1 MAAMQLDVTFRN
13 IESSEALKAYAREK
27 VERVNKYVDRPME
40 AHVVLSS
47 ERHVMHADIQI
58 HVAQSDLV
66 LRGKAREEDLY
77 ASVDVA
83 MDKIERQL
91 RRYKEK
97 LKNHKPSANGAPL
110 KVRYGVLAPEGLVPE
125 ALLAD
130 GMPTV
135 AAGDA
140 AGPDDAGAPAAGD
153 ASRIV
158 RNTEFLA
165 KPMTVDEAVMQMD
178 LMNNEFLVFRDA
190 QTAGVNVIYR
200 RKDGNIGLIEASRE

>member
-66 LRGKAREEDLY
+66 LRGKAKEEDLY

-97 LKNHKPSANGAPL
+97 LKSYDLAVAEGTATSRSPL
-110 KVRYGVLAPEGLVPE
+110 AALHRARLA
-125 ALLAD
+125 
-130 GMPTV
+130 
-135 AAGDA
+135 
-140 AGPDDAGAPAAGD
+140 
-153 ASRIV
+153 
-158 RNTEFLA
+158 EFLPLLVREFDHGFLRFHPTKGGNGEED
-165 KPMTVDEAVMQMD
+165 KPCLLLPFARPHKRSIT
-178 LMNNEFLVFRDA
+178 L
-190 QTAGVNVIYR
+190 TA
-200 RKDGNIGLIEASRE
+200 